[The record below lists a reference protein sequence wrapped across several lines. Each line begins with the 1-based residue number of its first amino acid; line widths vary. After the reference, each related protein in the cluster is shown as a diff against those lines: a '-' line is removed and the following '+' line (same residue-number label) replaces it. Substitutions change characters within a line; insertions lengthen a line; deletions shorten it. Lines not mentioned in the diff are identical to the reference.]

1 MATSKTKNRPR
12 PGAQGGR
19 PGSGNGGRGKRTG
32 ARRPPPR
39 RSLYAAF
46 ALPLAVV
53 GVFLVVA
60 IALVV
65 LYRTSTGSS
74 TNSGQPV
81 ANVKCENSEQ
91 LATHYHAHLDI
102 LYQGQPVTIPAQVG
116 ITSTCLYWL
125 HTHDQTG
132 VIHIEAPKS
141 ESGRK
146 FKLGDFFKVWGQ
158 PLSSKQVATIQVG
171 SGQQVKAWV
180 NGQPYTGDLAG
191 IPLASKEQVVIEIG
205 PPLVDP
211 PPTFTWDPNTYAQ

>member
-19 PGSGNGGRGKRTG
+19 SGNGGRGKRTSV
-32 ARRPPPR
+32 RRPPPR
-39 RSLYAAF
+39 RSPYAAF
-46 ALPLAVV
+46 ALPLAVL

-65 LYRTSTGSS
+65 LYRTSTSS
-74 TNSGQPV
+74 GPNSGQPV
-81 ANVKCENSEQ
+81 ANVKCETSEQ

-102 LYQGQPVTIPAQVG
+102 LYQGQPVKVPAQVG
-116 ITSTCLYWL
+116 IMPTCLYWL
-125 HTHDQTG
+125 HTHDETG

-141 ESGRK
+141 ESSRQ

-158 PLSSKQVATIQVG
+158 PLSSTQVATIKVG
-171 SGQQVKAWV
+171 SGEQVKAWV
-180 NGQPYTGDLAG
+180 NGQPYTGDPANV
-191 IPLASKEQVVIEIG
+191 PLASKEQVVIEIG
-205 PPLVDP
+205 PPFTEP